1 MLRQVLYPIDSK
13 WVEWGDCLRFI
24 KETVVFS

>member
-13 WVEWGDCLRFI
+13 WVEWGDCKGNGGFLL
-24 KETVVFS
+24 KK

>member
-13 WVEWGDCLRFI
+13 WVEWGDCLQFI